1 MTREELDEIDEVVC
15 EIRRCLNF
23 FVDETETDME
33 VYDEGENF
41 AYITNIK
48 TGSRFIVKVEKLK

>member
-1 MTREELDEIDEVVC
+1 MTREELDEVDEVVC

-23 FVDETETDME
+23 FVDETETAME
-33 VYDEGENF
+33 VDDCGENF
-41 AYITNIK
+41 AYITNTK

>member
-1 MTREELDEIDEVVC
+1 MEELENVLN

-33 VYDEGENF
+33 VDDFGENF
-41 AYITNIK
+41 AYITNTK

>member
-41 AYITNIK
+41 AYIKNTT
-48 TGSRFIVKVEKLK
+48 TGSKFIIKVEKLK

>member
-41 AYITNIK
+41 AYITNTK
-48 TGSRFIVKVEKLK
+48 TGSRFIIKVEKLK